1 MSSGPGP
8 SGPGGGSADPD
19 LWQRRVTR
27 WASALAVLFLGL
39 LTAAVLAW
47 REGSL
52 AGNLVNT
59 VVAAANVA
67 FVIFTWAVFKAG
79 QEQIAQ
85 MRREYTH
92 AERVYQETVRARL
105 DQTGPRVSVSFD
117 SWEAALEKDD
127 HGNHLQPGAV
137 VGVEQLVR
145 VRVLWAVKNWGPEP
159 VIVTRTGTADEGYP
173 YGRRVLP
180 GAKVSLG
187 FEEQRSVADWKA
199 TDGRWACAIEVVAK
213 DLSGAVQD
221 RHSWADTLR
230 VFVEV
235 QNGLRL
241 VAPEI
246 SHDAV
251 ARRERSYSDQGASS
265 SRSRSVS
272 IP

>member
-1 MSSGPGP
+1 MSSGTGP
-8 SGPGGGSADPD
+8 SSPGGGSADPD

-92 AERVYQETVRARL
+92 AEQVYEEAVRARL

-117 SWEAALEKDD
+117 SWDAALEKDD
-127 HGNHLQPGAV
+127 QGNHLQPGAV
-137 VGVEQLVR
+137 VADGQRVR
-145 VRVLWAVKNWGPEP
+145 VRTLWLVKNWGPEP
-159 VIVTRTGTADEGYP
+159 VIVTRRDMADPGCP
-173 YGRRVLP
+173 HGRRVLP
-180 GAKVSLG
+180 GARTSLT
-187 FEEQRSVADWKA
+187 FERQGTVADWKLA
-199 TDGRWACAIEVVAK
+199 DGSWECDIEVIAE
-213 DLSGAVQD
+213 DLSGAVRD
-221 RHSWADTLR
+221 RHSWEGTLR
-230 VFVEV
+230 LFVEV
-235 QNGLRL
+235 QDGVRL
-241 VAPEI
+241 VAPDI

-251 ARRERSYSDQGASS
+251 ARRERSYPDRPPSPL
-265 SRSRSVS
+265 RSRSVR